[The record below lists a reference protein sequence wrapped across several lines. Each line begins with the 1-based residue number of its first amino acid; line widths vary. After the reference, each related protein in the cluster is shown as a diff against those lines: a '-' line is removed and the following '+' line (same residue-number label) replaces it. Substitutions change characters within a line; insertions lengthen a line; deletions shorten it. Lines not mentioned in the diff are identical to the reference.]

1 MGRAKEILT
10 TDQHLAKLQGSFL
23 IDSGQSSSTKR
34 APRPRDHVTSA
45 LRDLHW
51 LPIRHRVTYKL
62 CVLMHQVHIGS
73 SPSYLSD
80 LVTATANIQL
90 RKRLRSADTNRH
102 EPFTTRLKFG
112 ERCFSHAGPKAWTAL
127 PADLQDLTDHSAFKR
142 QLKTFLFERA
152 FTT

>member
-1 MGRAKEILT
+1 
-10 TDQHLAKLQGSFL
+10 
-23 IDSGQSSSTKR
+23 
-34 APRPRDHVTSA
+34 
-45 LRDLHW
+45 
-51 LPIRHRVTYKL
+51 
-62 CVLMHQVHIGS
+62 MHQVHIGS

-90 RKRLRSADTNRH
+90 RKRLRSADTNRY

-112 ERCFSHAGPKAWTAL
+112 ERCFSHAGPKAWNAL
-127 PADLQDLTDHSAFKR
+127 PAELHDLTDHSAFKR